1 MGVFPT
7 CADACAR
14 RVSPGCAMPALVRPR
29 FLQPIMIVPK
39 SPLFILSLGAALLVT
54 PRASCADEPSPPAS
68 GEKLTL
74 AAAITEAVLQSPAL
88 RVIDAEVEAARGEV
102 LTAQTRPSP
111 ELSFTPG
118 LKHVREPGNSHNEFK
133 GSVALSQVFLFPGR
147 RELLISIAQRN
158 VELRKLGIEGLRFQ
172 LAAAVR
178 KSFYELLAA
187 QSIIALRQQQIE
199 SARTFQQS
207 AAKRAESGYASDF
220 EAVKS
225 QGEVINAQKLLRMA
239 EGQIA
244 SARVELNA
252 LLGRDPLAP
261 LEIAGT
267 LDSAPTERPLP
278 ALLSLA
284 YERNPSIRVQEM
296 QAEIAG
302 MNVRKTRLAR
312 RPDYAIGPALE
323 YSRSEQVIGLSA
335 TISLPRKNYGQGEI
349 LTATSEQRRA
359 LAEIERLRREIAG
372 AVAKASTQLA
382 TAHSL
387 LTLYPQP
394 YLDQL
399 KAVVEQAERSYAQNA
414 TSLLIYLDAKRTY
427 FDTLASYYEAIGN
440 AAASRAE
447 LESAL
452 GVPLESIPSLSTP

>member
-1 MGVFPT
+1 LSL
-7 CADACAR
+7 DA
-14 RVSPGCAMPALVRPR
+14 ALAEA
-29 FLQPIMIVPK
+29 FAK
-39 SPLFILSLGAALLVT
+39 SPVM
-54 PRASCADEPSPPAS
+54 
-68 GEKLTL
+68 
-74 AAAITEAVLQSPAL
+74 
-88 RVIDAEVEAARGEV
+88 RVIDAEIEAARGEV
-102 LTAQTRPSP
+102 LTAQTRPNP

-118 LKHVREPGNSHNEFK
+118 LKQVRDSGDSHNEFK
-133 GSVALSQVFLFPGR
+133 ASVAVSQVFLAPGR
-147 RELLISIAQRN
+147 RELLVSIAQRN

-172 LAAAVR
+172 LAAEVR

-187 QSIIALRQQQIE
+187 QSILGLRGQQLE
-199 SARTFQQS
+199 SARTFQQ
-207 AAKRAESGYASDF
+207 AATKRAESGYASDF

-244 SARVELNA
+244 TARVQLNA

-261 LEIAGT
+261 LEIVGT
-267 LDSAPTERPLP
+267 LDGAAPALPLS

-302 MNVRKTRLAR
+302 MNVRKARLAR
-312 RPDYAIGPALE
+312 RSDYAVGPAVE
-323 YSRSEQVIGLSA
+323 YSKSEQVIGLSA

-349 LTATSEQRRA
+349 LTATAEQRRA

-372 AVAKASTQLA
+372 AVAKSATELA
-382 TAHSL
+382 TAQSVL
-387 LTLYPQP
+387 VLYSPV

-427 FDTLASYYEAIGN
+427 FDTLASYYEAIGGV
-440 AAASRAE
+440 ATSRAE

-452 GVPLESIPSLSTP
+452 GVPLETNPSLSTP

>member
-1 MGVFPT
+1 MTVF
-7 CADACAR
+7 R
-14 RVSPGCAMPALVRPR
+14 SPILLLALSVAGTSCPN
-29 FLQPIMIVPK
+29 L
-39 SPLFILSLGAALLVT
+39 LGA
-54 PRASCADEPSPPAS
+54 DSPPLAQ
-68 GEKLTL
+68 EPPRPVADNKLTL
-74 AAAITEAVLQSPAL
+74 EAALAEAFANSPAM
-88 RVIDAEVEAARGEV
+88 RVIDAEVEGARGEV
-102 LTAQTRPSP
+102 LTAQTRPNP

-118 LKHVREPGNSHNEFK
+118 LKHVREAGDSHNEFK

-147 RELLISIAQRN
+147 RELMISIAQRN
-158 VELRKLGIEGLRFQ
+158 VELRKLGVEGLRFQ
-172 LAAAVR
+172 LAAEVR

-187 QSIIALRQQQIE
+187 QNILGLRGQQLE
-199 SARTFQQS
+199 SARTFQE
-207 AAKRAESGYASDF
+207 AAKRRAESGYASDF

-225 QGEVINAQKLLRMA
+225 QGEVINAQKLLRIA

-261 LEIAGT
+261 LETEGK
-267 LDSAPTERPLP
+267 LDNSPFERPLP
-278 ALLSLA
+278 ALVALA
-284 YERNPSIRVQEM
+284 YSQNPSIRVQEM

-312 RPDYAIGPALE
+312 RPDYSIGPSIE

-349 LTATSEQRRA
+349 LTATAEQRRA

-372 AVAKASTQLA
+372 AVAKAATELA
-382 TAHSL
+382 TAQSL
-387 LTLYPQP
+387 LSLYPQS

-427 FDTLASYYEAIGN
+427 YDTLASYYEAIGN
-440 AAASRAE
+440 AATSRAE

-452 GVPLESIPSLSTP
+452 GVPLETSPSLSNP